1 MALVLSPDPVICA
14 HLSSPNCPHVDP
26 VGMLAGPWPPQSKTI
41 EPSFEVATY
50 PLSLSRIS
58 PESSLVTVLVVVV
71 VSVVVVTVYP
81 SASYSIVSVIVSSI
95 ISSIVGVQSPT
106 VSVEQSTALL
116 EKDRET
122 DIHSHSQK

>member
-1 MALVLSPDPVICA
+1 M
-14 HLSSPNCPHVDP
+14 
-26 VGMLAGPWPPQSKTI
+26 
-41 EPSFEVATY
+41 
-50 PLSLSRIS
+50 
-58 PESSLVTVLVVVV
+58 VTSVVVVV

-81 SASYSIVSVIVSSI
+81 SASYSIVSVTTSSI

-116 EKDRET
+116 EKDRNT

>member
-1 MALVLSPDPVICA
+1 M
-14 HLSSPNCPHVDP
+14 
-26 VGMLAGPWPPQSKTI
+26 
-41 EPSFEVATY
+41 
-50 PLSLSRIS
+50 
-58 PESSLVTVLVVVV
+58 VVV

-116 EKDRET
+116 EKDRQT

>member
-1 MALVLSPDPVICA
+1 M
-14 HLSSPNCPHVDP
+14 
-26 VGMLAGPWPPQSKTI
+26 
-41 EPSFEVATY
+41 
-50 PLSLSRIS
+50 
-58 PESSLVTVLVVVV
+58 VVV
-71 VSVVVVTVYP
+71 VSVVVVTVWP
-81 SASYSIVSVIVSSI
+81 SASYSIVSVITSSI

>member
-1 MALVLSPDPVICA
+1 M
-14 HLSSPNCPHVDP
+14 
-26 VGMLAGPWPPQSKTI
+26 
-41 EPSFEVATY
+41 
-50 PLSLSRIS
+50 
-58 PESSLVTVLVVVV
+58 VTVVVVVV

-81 SASYSIVSVIVSSI
+81 SASYSIVSVTTSSI

>member
-1 MALVLSPDPVICA
+1 M
-14 HLSSPNCPHVDP
+14 
-26 VGMLAGPWPPQSKTI
+26 
-41 EPSFEVATY
+41 
-50 PLSLSRIS
+50 
-58 PESSLVTVLVVVV
+58 VVV

-106 VSVEQSTALL
+106 VSVEQSTSLL
-116 EKDRET
+116 EKDSQT

>member
-1 MALVLSPDPVICA
+1 M
-14 HLSSPNCPHVDP
+14 
-26 VGMLAGPWPPQSKTI
+26 
-41 EPSFEVATY
+41 
-50 PLSLSRIS
+50 
-58 PESSLVTVLVVVV
+58 TVFVVVV
-71 VSVVVVTVYP
+71 VSVFVVTVYP